1 MRRWP
6 NGRVY
11 SMCYAS
17 SMDLH
22 NSKGGMVMDSR
33 TYSTVLPMLILGGV
47 LLYAILY
54 VA

>member
-22 NSKGGMVMDSR
+22 NSKGGMVMDTR
-33 TYSTVLPMLILGGV
+33 LGVYTMGIWGAV
-47 LLYAILY
+47 MLYAILRY
-54 VA
+54 L

>member
-22 NSKGGMVMDSR
+22 NSKGGMVMD
-33 TYSTVLPMLILGGV
+33 TYKIVVPMLTMGGV
-47 LLYAILY
+47 LLYAIRY
-54 VA
+54 IA